1 MCAMTTTHRNGQV
14 LRFGNVFSEGF
25 LSDFF
30 RLGTTAFI
38 GIEILD
44 RRNLDRREF
53 NVKDVEVF
61 GDAFWVD
68 GFWNRRA
75 SLLEMPSQHYL
86 GGGAVVFFGNQ
97 ADGFILEG
105 CSLGITIRGNT
116 ADGRP
121 GLGKNPQPVIELAHL
136 WLSKERVDF
145 DLVDRRCHRGVP
157 TQCLQVFHHEVT
169 DPNGPDVPVIQE
181 VF

>member
-1 MCAMTTTHRNGQV
+1 
-14 LRFGNVFSEGF
+14 
-25 LSDFF
+25 
-30 RLGTTAFI
+30 
-38 GIEILD
+38 IEILD

-86 GGGAVVFFGNQ
+86 GGGADVFFGNQ
-97 ADGFILEG
+97 ADGFILAG
-105 CSLGITIRGNT
+105 CTLGITIRGNT

-121 GLGKNPQPVIELAHL
+121 RLGQNPKPVIDVAHL
-136 WLSKERVDF
+136 RSSKERMDF
-145 DLVDRRCHRGVP
+145 DLVGSRGHGRR
-157 TQCLQVFHHEVT
+157 
-169 DPNGPDVPVIQE
+169 
-181 VF
+181 

>member
-61 GDAFWVD
+61 GDAIWVD
-68 GFWNRRA
+68 GFWNRRP
-75 SLLEMPSQHYL
+75 SVMEMPDQRYL
-86 GGGAVVFFGNQ
+86 GGRSDLLFGNQ
-97 ADGFILEG
+97 SDGFILEG
-105 CSLGITIRGNT
+105 
-116 ADGRP
+116 
-121 GLGKNPQPVIELAHL
+121 
-136 WLSKERVDF
+136 
-145 DLVDRRCHRGVP
+145 
-157 TQCLQVFHHEVT
+157 
-169 DPNGPDVPVIQE
+169 
-181 VF
+181 

>member
-14 LRFGNVFSEGF
+14 LCFGNVFSEGF
-25 LSDFF
+25 LRDFF

-53 NVKDVEVF
+53 NVKAVEVF
-61 GDAFWVD
+61 GAAFWVD

-75 SLLEMPSQHYL
+75 SLMQRPSQPYL
-86 GGGAVVFFGNQ
+86 CGGAAVFFAIQ
-97 ADGFILEG
+97 AAGCLVEG
-105 CSLGITIRGNT
+105 CSRGTTIPGI
-116 ADGRP
+116 AAVERP
-121 GLGKNPQPVIELAHL
+121 GLGKYAKRVIELAHL

-145 DLVDRRCHRGVP
+145 DLVDSRCHRCVS
-157 TQCLQVFHHEVT
+157 TQCLQVFNHEVAHP
-169 DPNGPDVPVIQE
+169 DGPDAS